1 MVLMDKGNIQ
11 TCVAEKDVALYESKG
26 YVKYEP
32 EKVTKKEEIPKKEE
46 ETLKKEN

>member
-11 TCVAEKDVALYESKG
+11 NYIEKKDVALYESKG

-46 ETLKKEN
+46 KTLKKEN

>member
-11 TCVAEKDVALYESKG
+11 TCIDEKDVALYESKG

-46 ETLKKEN
+46 KTLKKEN